1 MSTPKYLYIGFDIS
15 YSIYM
20 EMTGHFKGFLKIH
33 ILKLISEKPS
43 SGYGLMNSIE
53 EISGRRPSAGSIY
66 PLLKDLEKRGLIE
79 AQHKNKKTNYV
90 ITDKGKKALEELRK
104 RRKDFLESVS
114 RSLSTYSIIF
124 DDEDAKFVLKQ
135 MNFYRKFSELPV
147 PAEIWK
153 EFRKL
158 RNNFFEL
165 LYLASKDDEIKLRL
179 IKILRNTNL
188 EIERIKKSG

>member
-1 MSTPKYLYIGFDIS
+1 
-15 YSIYM
+15 M